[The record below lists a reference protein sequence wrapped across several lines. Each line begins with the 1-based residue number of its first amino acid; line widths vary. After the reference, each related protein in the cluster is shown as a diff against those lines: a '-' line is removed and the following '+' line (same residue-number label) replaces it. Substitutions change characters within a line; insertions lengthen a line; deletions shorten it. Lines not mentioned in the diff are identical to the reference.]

1 MENCP
6 YCDAP
11 GSYREATDGSCYVC
25 GMMLPDLEVK
35 NEPNIAT
42 AIHEPLEQMSEP
54 AEPSNREEPTV
65 VAEPRSA
72 PTVFMEGS
80 DPPAIDL
87 IHPRNL
93 SPEYARRV
101 TAAWQATRSPFKN
114 PLETIN
120 SSKLAAV
127 EAANLLIRSRTVGK
141 AGEVEQADYEL
152 KEVIGEGNMGTV
164 WSARQASLDREIAIK
179 VPKSSA
185 SGSSFGR
192 QLFISEVV
200 VTGQLDHPNI
210 VPIYDLARDEA
221 GQLFYAMKRVE
232 GRSWDTC
239 MHESGRTRH
248 DNVEILMK
256 VCDAVRFAHDRKVI
270 HRDIKP
276 QNIMVGKFGEV
287 SVMDWGIALRLPE
300 GTQIP
305 GMAKISPSGTPAYMA
320 PEMATGNAN
329 EIGYHTDVYLL
340 GAVLYEI
347 ITGEPPHPAPSGT
360 SDLYVQQKAC
370 LLIAARNVI
379 TPAKETGEL
388 VDIAYKA
395 MATDISDRY
404 PTVDEFQSAI
414 RDYFAHS
421 ESIALTDRGETHLA
435 NAREL
440 RNGVYEDYGKAR
452 FAFDEAIELW
462 PENARAHRGLS
473 EATHDYARSALERGD
488 YALGLSLLRDDNP
501 AYTELGKKL
510 RSAKRKHD
518 RNRFMARASAAAAV
532 LSLIAGVAVSLYFFE
547 GERRT
552 NRQLVIAQ
560 GDARDAKRR
569 QEDAERATQ
578 VAEQNKKEA
587 ESGLVAA
594 KEKVEKSARDL
605 NDNQTKLR
613 AAEDKVQGAEKD
625 LRDFNVKLE
634 AAKKERDEQVK
645 LVNAAKAEVEQTGYR
660 SEIEG
665 IADDINHNAFTSARS
680 ALQKVKATDE
690 SRKVPL
696 RNWEWGHLMYQ
707 AAEPSVSRFPIK
719 DAPRIDSVA
728 IAPNQKWFAAAADD
742 KTVYIWF
749 SGSDN
754 PLALKQKGPVSA
766 VAISRDSNTLI
777 TAAGNEISFW
787 TLPAGEAAG
796 QLVSAGASLRYSSPI
811 RSVAP
816 SPTDPDIIL
825 TSADD
830 STAQVWSRK
839 SPEMPIR
846 ILAGHLSG
854 PVWQARFSPS
864 GQQIVTAGEDGSVRV
879 WNAATGE
886 NRALDGHRGPVYAAE
901 FSPDGKSI
909 VSGGRDRRLLVW
921 NAPAAADLRVN
932 TKLIQ
937 DRLQTVQEPNEAAEV
952 RQLGEHAAAIHC
964 LAFSADD
971 NVLFSGSDDNSLNVW
986 DTSGGVANARL
997 EKSLRGHGGWVH
1009 SCAAAAGG
1017 HVLSGA
1023 YDGQVFLWDWKKYA
1037 FPRVLRPE
1045 SRTLVR
1051 FTSAATSSD
1060 AHWIATASEDGIV
1073 TMWDVSD
1080 PLLPKSQ
1087 QLTEGHDWQATTGI
1101 YFQDGRR
1108 LLTAA
1113 GDNSAL
1119 IWDAK
1124 SGNELVRIGG
1134 VDAANGTGWRGVGAA
1149 SHDGKWVATGSND
1162 PSIVAKLWDTQTG
1175 RLVAS
1180 LAAPKA
1186 TETGAS
1192 EDAEAAAV
1200 AFAPDDKT
1208 VFVGDQSGRG
1218 YLFHTADGAFVKPV
1232 LGHTRK
1238 INAARFLP
1246 NGHLLTASS
1255 DSTVIEWNIESGNA
1269 APQIARTFSH
1279 RARVAAM
1286 DVSRDGKLLVTAAD
1300 SQDDEAV
1307 LRLWNIESGALVQRL
1322 TLTDLVGPSRSHANM
1337 LPQNKTGAEDLP
1349 AIRSVTFHSE
1359 QPQVLITLFDP
1370 TTSKYQLN
1378 YRLATWNWSSKQA
1391 SVRWI
1396 ATGLH
1401 DTSMAAYSPNHDGSI
1416 LTVGGRGARV
1426 RLANNVVMN
1435 YRPQTHVQAVAF
1447 SPNSQLVASAGDDG
1461 SIKLWRLDR
1470 TVGRWAPD
1478 RKLLGHRGSVRSV
1491 AFHPKRDDLLLSAG
1505 EDGTVRL
1512 WRPAAEGWST
1522 TVLNDQ
1528 SHGSQI
1534 AQAIFTP
1541 TDEKGVADILVA
1553 TDQSVNLFSIDG
1565 KQGKPLLVERPV
1577 HCLAVSPDRKW
1588 LVGGVGNEAWI
1599 WNRAAL
1605 QGPPV
1610 QKLPGHSAEITAVAF
1625 SSDGQRLFTAGRD
1638 FHVKLWDATNW
1649 QAAGQGASPHE
1660 LLTLEQHTDSVVSL
1674 CLFPSA
1680 KYPALL
1686 TAGADGQ
1693 AILWPSVSWH

>member
-6 YCDAP
+6 FCDAP

-25 GMMLPDLEVK
+25 GMMLPDLEAKPDV
-35 NEPNIAT
+35 AT
-42 AIHEPLEQMSEP
+42 AIHEPLEQTPEP
-54 AEPSNREEPTV
+54 AETANREEPTIV
-65 VAEPRSA
+65 VEPRSA

-141 AGEVEQADYEL
+141 SGEVEQADYEL

-185 SGSSFGR
+185 SASSFGR

-340 GAVLYEI
+340 GAVLYEV

-360 SDLYVQQKAC
+360 SDPYVQQKAC

-404 PTVDEFQSAI
+404 ATVDEFQSAI

-452 FAFDEAIELW
+452 FAFNEAIELW
-462 PENARAHRGLS
+462 PENSRAHRGLS
-473 EATHDYARSALERGD
+473 EATHDYAASALERGD
-488 YALGLSLLRDDNP
+488 YALGLSLLADGNP
-501 AYTELGKKL
+501 AHTELAKKL
-510 RSAKRKHD
+510 HSAKRKHD
-518 RNRFMARASAAAAV
+518 RNRWMARASATAAV

-552 NRQLVIAQ
+552 NKALVKAQ
-560 GDARDAKRR
+560 GDAKAATHQR
-569 QEDAERATQ
+569 EVAERQT
-578 VAEQNKKEA
+578 KEA
-587 ESGLVAA
+587 EQKKAEIESALASAEQKVKESAKVLGDNQAKLLAA
-594 KEKVEKSARDL
+594 DEKVK
-605 NDNQTKLR
+605 
-613 AAEDKVQGAEKD
+613 GAEKD
-625 LRDFNVKLE
+625 LRDFNTKLE

-645 LVNAAKAEVEQTGYR
+645 LVNAAKAEVEQTAYR
-660 SEIEG
+660 SEIER
-665 IADDINHNAFTSARS
+665 IADNISHNAFAGASR
-680 ALQKVKATDE
+680 ALEKLKAIDE
-690 SRKVPL
+690 SRKSPL

-707 AAEPSVSRFPIK
+707 AAEPSISRFPIK

-728 IAPNQKWFAAAADD
+728 IAPNQKWFVAAADD
-742 KTVYIWF
+742 KTVYVWF
-749 SGSDN
+749 SGSDK
-754 PLALKQKGPVSA
+754 PLALKQNAPVSA

-777 TAAGNEISFW
+777 TAAGNDVSFW
-787 TLPAGEAAG
+787 KLSAGEAAG
-796 QLVSAGASLRYSSPI
+796 QFIAARAPLRYSSPI

-816 SPTDPDIIL
+816 SPIDPDVIL

-830 STAQVWSRK
+830 STAQIWSRK

-864 GQQIVTAGEDGSVRV
+864 GEQIVTAGEDGSVRV

-886 NRALDGHRGPVYAAE
+886 NRTLDGHRGPVYAVE

-921 NAPAAADLRVN
+921 NTPAAADLRVN

-937 DRLQTVQEPNEAAEV
+937 DRLQTGQEPNEAAEV

-997 EKSLRGHGGWVH
+997 AKSLRGHGGWVH

-1017 HVLSGA
+1017 HLLSGA
-1023 YDGQVFLWDWKKYA
+1023 YDGQVFLWTWKKYA

-1051 FTSAATSSD
+1051 FTSAAASPD

-1080 PLLPKSQ
+1080 PLIPKSQ
-1087 QLTEGHDWQATTGI
+1087 SLVEGHDWQATSGV

-1119 IWDAK
+1119 IWDTK

-1149 SHDGKWVATGSND
+1149 SHDGNWIATGSND
-1162 PSIVAKLWDTQTG
+1162 PSVVAKLWDAKTG

-1180 LAAPKA
+1180 FAAPKA
-1186 TETGAS
+1186 TENGAS
-1192 EDAEAAAV
+1192 EDAEAAAI

-1218 YLFHTADGAFVKPV
+1218 YLFHTSDGSFIKSV

-1238 INAARFLP
+1238 INAAAFLP

-1255 DSTVIEWNIESGNA
+1255 DSTVIEWSIESGNA
-1269 APQIARTFSH
+1269 APQIVQTFPH
-1279 RARVAAM
+1279 GARVAAM
-1286 DVSRDGKLLVTAAD
+1286 DVSRDGKLLITAAD

-1307 LRLWNIESGALVQRL
+1307 LRLWSIESGAIIQRL
-1322 TLTDLVGPSRSHANM
+1322 TLAELVGPSRSPTNK
-1337 LPQNKTGAEDLP
+1337 LQPQTPRAEDLP
-1349 AIRSVTFHSE
+1349 AIRSVAFHSE
-1359 QPQVLITLFDP
+1359 RPQVLVTLFDP
-1370 TTSKYQLN
+1370 ATSKYQLN
-1378 YRLATWNWSSKQA
+1378 YRLATWNWSDKA
-1391 SVRWI
+1391 DGVRWI
-1396 ATGLH
+1396 AAGLH
-1401 DTSMAAYSPNHDGSI
+1401 DTAMATYAPNRDGSI

-1435 YRPQTHVQAVAF
+1435 YRPQTRVQAVAF
-1447 SPNSQLVASAGDDG
+1447 SPNSRFLASAGDDG
-1461 SIKLWRLDR
+1461 SIKLWRFDSTADR
-1470 TVGRWAPD
+1470 WMPD
-1478 RKLLGHRGSVRSV
+1478 RNLLGHRGAVRSV
-1491 AFHPKRDDLLLSAG
+1491 VFHPKRDDLLLSAG

-1512 WRPAAEGWST
+1512 WRSAADAWNG
-1522 TVLNDQ
+1522 TVLNERLRGPQ
-1528 SHGSQI
+1528 LS
-1534 AQAIFTP
+1534 QAIFTP
-1541 TDEKGVADILVA
+1541 TDEHGVADILVA
-1553 TDQSVNLFSIDG
+1553 TDEGVSVYGIDG
-1565 KQGKPLLVERPV
+1565 KRGKQLRVERPV
-1577 HCLAVSPDRKW
+1577 HSLAMSPDRRW

-1599 WNRAAL
+1599 WNFAAL
-1605 QGPPV
+1605 EGAPV
-1610 QKLPGHSAEITAVAF
+1610 QKLPGHSAEITALAF
-1625 SSDGQRLFTAGRD
+1625 SPDGQRLFTAGRD
-1638 FHVKLWDATNW
+1638 FHVKLWDATHW
-1649 QAAGQGASPHE
+1649 QAGDQGASSHE
-1660 LLTLEQHTDSVVSL
+1660 LLTLEQHTDSIVSL
-1674 CLFPSA
+1674 SLFPSA